1 MVRMQVGHRVV
12 LDLELLLGV
21 PDDSWKIDGEMDVVG
36 SLLVQDDVSKVL
48 SILLELIELVVKTHL
63 HLSII
68 SDLLGNL
75 RVHKVGEDSLNF
87 IGVLVLGSE
96 AGMTLKLI
104 IVIVHEVDLHVLDVL
119 SGKTIL
125 SIEELNNLVL

>member
-36 SLLVQDDVSKVL
+36 SLLVQDDVSEVL

-96 AGMTLKLI
+96 ACMTLKLI
-104 IVIVHEVDLHVLDVL
+104 IVIVHEVDLHVLYVL